1 MSTNT
6 WVFSLPR
13 VVLSGNPLKAKKVDS
28 SARGLPMMQ
37 EEWGEM
43 RAPLRGTHAHS
54 RPDPQP
60 EPQRRARA
68 RLTPGGTRPGQ
79 D

>member
-37 EEWGEM
+37 EEWGEGEGSKQGP
-43 RAPLRGTHAHS
+43 RCAETRGQNLLSHFIEGKTVTAH
-54 RPDPQP
+54 
-60 EPQRRARA
+60 
-68 RLTPGGTRPGQ
+68 G
-79 D
+79 